1 MYLDD
6 GKDLIIAVRDTG
18 IGIEKA
24 DIPKIQEAFVQIP
37 NHLGS
42 KQCGYGLGLTITKG
56 LAELLNAKLEIA
68 SEMGNGTTVS
78 IRFDSSKLV
87 RKSATKC

>member
-1 MYLDD
+1 
-6 GKDLIIAVRDTG
+6 
-18 IGIEKA
+18 
-24 DIPKIQEAFVQIP
+24 
-37 NHLGS
+37 
-42 KQCGYGLGLTITKG
+42 LGLTITKG